1 MRLALQRSQISAE
14 HVGHGVG
21 VGFYFCRR
29 ARGFGEVLSDGAERG
44 GDEVAGEVAS
54 MSGVKTIDLSGKT
67 TIAEAVA
74 LLAEVDVLVANDMGL
89 AHIAPAVDTR
99 TVVIFGPTDPTT
111 TRPYSDNADI
121 LKYDVECSPCMLRDC
136 PIDHRC
142 MTNVTVADAFDRVVA
157 ALYPEENE
165 QST

>member
-1 MRLALQRSQISAE
+1 
-14 HVGHGVG
+14 
-21 VGFYFCRR
+21 
-29 ARGFGEVLSDGAERG
+29 
-44 GDEVAGEVAS
+44 
-54 MSGVKTIDLSGKT
+54 
-67 TIAEAVA
+67 
-74 LLAEVDVLVANDMGL
+74 MGL

>member
-1 MRLALQRSQISAE
+1 MHGAGLLTGAVLLMGGGPVLHPGTYNGNPLSAAAGVAALEVVATGE
-14 HVGHGVG
+14 P
-21 VGFYFCRR
+21 CR
-29 ARGFGEVLSDGAERG
+29 
-44 GDEVAGEVAS
+44 
-54 MSGVKTIDLSGKT
+54 
-67 TIAEAVA
+67 
-74 LLAEVDVLVANDMGL
+74 VANDMGL
-89 AHIAPAVDTR
+89 AHIAPAVGTR
-99 TVVIFGPTDPTT
+99 TVVIFGPTDPIT
-111 TRPYSDNADI
+111 TRPYSYNADI